1 MPAVNE
7 MARLTRDVDAL
18 VVVINQDLRPG
29 SKSPMNQSDK
39 RAIKSEIEKC
49 MQKLDELRTKLTGG

>member
-18 VVVINQDLRPG
+18 VIVVNQDLRPG
-29 SKSPMNQSDK
+29 TKSPMTQGDR